1 MNKGLLTI
9 LMIIVIAWS
18 CKEKPHNDDHAH
30 SNVSQE
36 DVEVS
41 ENQKLYE
48 EVMNVHN
55 EVMPKM
61 DDIHR
66 KKEELKNKI
75 ANTPDMSPEKKMAID
90 ATVAKL
96 DSAGESMMAW
106 MRQFNPVPDSAGEEK
121 ARMYLEGEMV
131 KVKKVRE
138 NILQALKEAEKN

>member
-9 LMIIVIAWS
+9 LIAIVIAWS
-18 CKEKPHNDDHAH
+18 CKEKSGNDDHANNNG
-30 SNVSQE
+30 SEE
-36 DVEVS
+36 DVVAS

-75 ANTPDMSPEKKMAID
+75 ANTPDMTLEKRMTID
-90 ATVAKL
+90 ATIAKL

-138 NILQALKEAEKN
+138 NILQALKKAEKN